1 MVAVFPLPVDM
12 SVTITHTM
20 LPALLYVHVPFSLVA
35 SVTSDD
41 WDTDYCLWPRTLR
54 IAIMSEMLELPFAT
68 SPAILSLPNFLVLIV
83 APWISTVRDLMNHPS
98 GPTTVVLKVAYID
111 VATSSIGTVTEPKVS
126 SVSWYMIVILAK
138 PATLCE
144 SVTLSLSLGL
154 PSKRIVGDTD
164 Y

>member
-1 MVAVFPLPVDM
+1 
-12 SVTITHTM
+12 
-20 LPALLYVHVPFSLVA
+20 
-35 SVTSDD
+35 
-41 WDTDYCLWPRTLR
+41 
-54 IAIMSEMLELPFAT
+54 MSEMLELPFAT
-68 SPAILSLPNFLVLIV
+68 SPAILSLPNFRVLIV
-83 APWISTVRDLMNHPS
+83 APWISTVRDLMNQPS

-111 VATSSIGTVTEPKVS
+111 DAPSSIGTSTEPKVS

-164 Y
+164 YWPIATM